1 MKFLVQ
7 ADLENLVAKYL
18 GRVFRDDMGRHSP

>member
-7 ADLENLVAKYL
+7 ADLENIVAKYL
-18 GRVFRDDMGRHSP
+18 GRVFMDDMGRNSP